1 MPELTAI
8 SDPGFSGTYQE
19 LRRYDPDLTLNGN
32 DFIPCSTIVLW
43 DSWSLEDESNSAG
56 TSISLNKAGGPDA
69 DRSFNDHANWAG
81 TAAFHVKSITHG

>member
-1 MPELTAI
+1 MTDAIAI
-8 SDPGFSGTYQE
+8 SDPGFSGTFQE

-56 TSISLNKAGGPDA
+56 ISISLNKAGAPMPIGA
-69 DRSFNDHANWAG
+69 STTTRTGQALLLFM
-81 TAAFHVKSITHG
+81 